1 MSSAVTFK
9 LTTGATTNLTR
20 ISSGSQAANLKYVI
34 CTNTAAYQLY
44 IKLYWDKGLGIPTVG
59 TTVPDIVI
67 TCPALG
73 ANNPGTNV
81 PIDAGVTGSGALW
94 CWITKNAVVTDATV
108 TVAGDGIIAFL
119 IE

>member
-1 MSSAVTFK
+1 MSSAVVSK

-20 ISSGSQAANLKYVI
+20 ISSGSQAANLKGVV
-34 CTNTAAYQLY
+34 CTNTAAYAIF

-59 TTVPDIVI
+59 TTVPDIVV
-67 TCPALG
+67 TCPAAATSG
-73 ANNPGTNV
+73 GGTYL
-81 PIDAGVTGSGALW
+81 PFDAGCTGNGALW
-94 CWITKNAVVTDATV
+94 CWVTKLAVVTDTTV